1 MTTLFLPGWTTRVLI
16 MAGIIG
22 LCIASSPGE
31 TATPTEGDLD
41 RAFDAVLADPS
52 DIDAAF
58 EYARIAAALGDY
70 EAAISSLER
79 MLIFDPNLLKVKVE
93 LGVLY
98 FRLGSYETAKSYF
111 DQALAHENVPA
122 PIKARIQTLLS
133 QIERNTSPH
142 QYAVAIS
149 GGLRY
154 QTNAKSPLHKSG
166 IRGVISV

>member
-111 DQALAHENVPA
+111 DQALAHE
-122 PIKARIQTLLS
+122 
-133 QIERNTSPH
+133 
-142 QYAVAIS
+142 
-149 GGLRY
+149 
-154 QTNAKSPLHKSG
+154 
-166 IRGVISV
+166 